1 LSFDVDA
8 IDPTYA
14 AAVGTQEAD
23 GLTSGQTL
31 EILRA
36 VGIQNE
42 IVAVDIL
49 EYNPFMDD
57 AHQTTGILVDRMIRS
72 LLSGIAGRK
81 QGITDPLFLDPRI
94 LDHQSSLMSR

>member
-1 LSFDVDA
+1 
-8 IDPTYA
+8 
-14 AAVGTQEAD
+14 
-23 GLTSGQTL
+23 
-31 EILRA
+31 
-36 VGIQNE
+36 
-42 IVAVDIL
+42 
-49 EYNPFMDD
+49 MDD